1 MKKELMIEGMMCQN
15 CVKHVTH
22 ALEGILGA
30 ADVQVSLED
39 KKATVNVPESVTGY
53 RFQPVSRAEEPVLLQ
68 ISGERNSLERC
79 MLHFASYEKHTE
91 YDEENGCWL
100 CSIYYDSA
108 DETELL
114 IDVLSF
120 GPVVKVLGPESFLA
134 QVKERVKRQHEL
146 LYRMEL

>member
-1 MKKELMIEGMMCQN
+1 M
-15 CVKHVTH
+15 
-22 ALEGILGA
+22 
-30 ADVQVSLED
+30 
-39 KKATVNVPESVTGY
+39 
-53 RFQPVSRAEEPVLLQ
+53 VLK

-79 MLHFASYEKHTE
+79 MLHFANYEKHTE

-120 GPVVKVLGPESFLA
+120 GPVVKVLGPESLLA

>member
-1 MKKELMIEGMMCQN
+1 
-15 CVKHVTH
+15 
-22 ALEGILGA
+22 
-30 ADVQVSLED
+30 
-39 KKATVNVPESVTGY
+39 
-53 RFQPVSRAEEPVLLQ
+53 
-68 ISGERNSLERC
+68 

-91 YDEENGCWL
+91 YDEENGYWL

-114 IDVLSF
+114 IDVLF
-120 GPVVKVLGPESFLA
+120 RARGKGTGAGILLA